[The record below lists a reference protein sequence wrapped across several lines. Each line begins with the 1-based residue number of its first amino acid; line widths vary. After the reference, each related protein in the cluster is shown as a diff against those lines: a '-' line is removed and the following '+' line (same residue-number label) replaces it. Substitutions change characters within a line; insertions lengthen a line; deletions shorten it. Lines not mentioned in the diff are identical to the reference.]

1 MTTDRPFTYTTMFET
16 VRGIGKLLAPDDFEY
31 VTEIP
36 VDAPESQLVIH
47 LSCMA
52 HYTPQIPHLAKQ
64 ILQKIGVDCLIVGGP
79 ENCCGE
85 LHKHFKDTELEK
97 QVAKIVMFGFRRAK
111 PRKVV
116 SICPD
121 CDEVF
126 RAHGV
131 ERQPYQHTN
140 ISDLFIEY
148 LSELKAR
155 MRPVKLRI
163 VPHFHTINAARQRD
177 ADNMLAILRTIPWT
191 HARTFVNDG
200 GPGVWL
206 SHIVTKPYATLTTL
220 DLRTAV
226 WVNASADSWF
236 VVAGLVPVSTDISLR
251 EGWNLIGYPGLLT
264 GTVGQVLA
272 SVSYRAVE
280 GFAPAPPSHLRSLTP
295 TDGMVAGEGYWIWAL
310 VPAVITIDNR

>member
-52 HYTPQIPHLAKQ
+52 HYTPQIPQLAKQ

-177 ADNMLAILRTIPWT
+177 ADNMLAILRAIPGLEIVQ
-191 HARTFVNDG
+191 AQYAL
-200 GPGVWL
+200 GPGIHCQTLHPMPREDQARMFIEARELGADAVVVPYH
-206 SHIVTKPYATLTTL
+206 SCYRQHCKMQIQHGVTVHHYFNILAMALGISFSEPFKEMRLL
-220 DLRTAV
+220 DNVDAVVDALRPRIEKLGY
-226 WVNASADSWF
+226 DEK
-236 VVAGLVPVSTDISLR
+236 LV
-251 EGWNLIGYPGLLT
+251 
-264 GTVGQVLA
+264 
-272 SVSYRAVE
+272 RAQ
-280 GFAPAPPSHLRSLTP
+280 
-295 TDGMVAGEGYWIWAL
+295 
-310 VPAVITIDNR
+310 ITRAIFC

>member
-16 VRGIGKLLAPDDFEY
+16 VRGIGELLAPDDFEY

-85 LHKHFKDTELEK
+85 LHKHFKDTELET
-97 QVAKIVMFGFRRAK
+97 QVAKIVMFAFRRAK

-148 LSELKAR
+148 LSEIKTR
-155 MRPVKLRI
+155 MRPVNLRI

-177 ADNMLAILRTIPWT
+177 ADNMLAILRAIPGLEIVP
-191 HARTFVNDG
+191 AQYAL
-200 GPGVWL
+200 GPGIHCQTLHPMLPEDQARMFIEARELGADAVVVPYH
-206 SHIVTKPYATLTTL
+206 SCYRQHCKMQIQHGVTVHHYFNILAMALGISFSEPFKEMRLL
-220 DLRTAV
+220 DNVDAVVDALRPRIEKLGY
-226 WVNASADSWF
+226 DEK
-236 VVAGLVPVSTDISLR
+236 LV
-251 EGWNLIGYPGLLT
+251 
-264 GTVGQVLA
+264 
-272 SVSYRAVE
+272 RAQ
-280 GFAPAPPSHLRSLTP
+280 
-295 TDGMVAGEGYWIWAL
+295 
-310 VPAVITIDNR
+310 ITRAIFC